1 MRDRKSRKKWTAL
14 LLACT
19 VLFTEAFTIQGV
31 VQADAKA
38 KRKEPVKTAR
48 QPQGIHVAYRSKE
61 DIRKYVKENGATLSD
76 PLEFAKNPATEVP
89 YDPGSLSDSTQQ
101 SALKMLNQMRYIA
114 GISGQ
119 VKLSN
124 SLCGYAQAGAFLN
137 YVNDDLSHAPEK
149 PPGMEEAL
157 YQAGCTGA
165 GSSNIAW
172 ASRKGCSL
180 NETIALSWMKDE
192 DPSNIS
198 RVGHRRW
205 LLNPKMGETGFGAVS
220 GSNGT
225 YSSVYVFDQSNSAAP
240 ETGVAW
246 PAQTMPTEYFN
257 TKFPWS
263 ISMGSELNESQVKV
277 KLARISDNR
286 EWNFSPASSDGE
298 FYVNN
303 GGYGQKGCII
313 FRPREGDIKAYEDGD
328 SYKVEI
334 TAGTQQV
341 SYTVDFFDM
350 EEKPAEV
357 KLESITAE
365 YKGTPVAEGALINKS
380 DIVVTG
386 IYTDGS
392 KKKITDFTILPYT
405 ITAGSNT
412 VTIQY
417 QGKTAEIK
425 VTGTAAAK
433 KVTVQFDAAGGT
445 AVPARSVEKG
455 SVLPSIPV
463 STRKGY
469 IFEGW
474 YTAPDGGT
482 KLEAATVIHQDVT
495 YYAHWKAV
503 ELSCILAE
511 TTIVRLIEGVP
522 YEYEQ
527 DDFLVTAVYTDGSKR
542 KVTDYTIGPH
552 TITAGENT
560 LTIRYGG
567 KSADVKVNAVSVES
581 ISVLYMGGIKVEGTT
596 QLDDYDIRIYAKLS
610 NGETL
615 TLKHPEEYQ
624 VDPFVIQPGENTLT
638 VRFGGKAQTIQV
650 TGYREESAVALAGIT
665 AQYTGGGVAAGEK
678 IDRAK
683 LTVTATYSDGSK
695 KVVYDYTV
703 VTYVIQEGEN
713 TLTVTYQGKTADFKV
728 IGTKPDAPKVTVQ
741 FQAQGGSAVSG
752 RTLEKTRPVHPSRI
766 LRRTA

>member
-31 VQADAKA
+31 AQADAKA

-48 QPQGIHVAYRSKE
+48 QAQGIHVAYRSKE

-101 SALKMLNQMRYIA
+101 AALKMLNQMRFIA

-119 VKLSN
+119 VELSD

-137 YVNDDLSHAPEK
+137 YVNDELTHTPKK
-149 PPGMEEAL
+149 PAGMEEAL
-157 YQAGCTGA
+157 YQAGWKGA
-165 GSSNIAW
+165 GSSNISW
-172 ASRKGCSL
+172 ASWKGCSL
-180 NETIALSWMKDE
+180 NETIALSWLE
-192 DPSNIS
+192 DGDSSNIS

-205 LLNPKMGETGFGAVS
+205 LLNPQMGKTGFGAVS

-286 EWNFSPASSDGE
+286 EWNFSSASSDGE

-365 YKGTPVAEGALINKS
+365 YKGTPVAEGASIHKS

-392 KKKITDFTILPYT
+392 EKEVTDFTILPYT

-412 VTIQY
+412 VTVQY
-417 QGKTAEIK
+417 QEKTAEIK

-433 KVTVQFDAAGGT
+433 EVTVQFHWELNKTNVSVRQGKTVRLSVKGPKNTDIVWKTSNKRIAAVSAKGIVKAKKPGT
-445 AVPARSVEKG
+445 AVVSAVTPDG
-455 SVLPSIPV
+455 SVM
-463 STRKGY
+463 TCK
-469 IFEGW
+469 
-474 YTAPDGGT
+474 
-482 KLEAATVIHQDVT
+482 
-495 YYAHWKAV
+495 
-503 ELSCILAE
+503 
-511 TTIVRLIEGVP
+511 
-522 YEYEQ
+522 
-527 DDFLVTAVYTDGSKR
+527 
-542 KVTDYTIGPH
+542 
-552 TITAGENT
+552 
-560 LTIRYGG
+560 
-567 KSADVKVNAVSVES
+567 VKV
-581 ISVLYMGGIKVEGTT
+581 LKK
-596 QLDDYDIRIYAKLS
+596 AK
-610 NGETL
+610 
-615 TLKHPEEYQ
+615 
-624 VDPFVIQPGENTLT
+624 
-638 VRFGGKAQTIQV
+638 
-650 TGYREESAVALAGIT
+650 
-665 AQYTGGGVAAGEK
+665 
-678 IDRAK
+678 
-683 LTVTATYSDGSK
+683 
-695 KVVYDYTV
+695 
-703 VTYVIQEGEN
+703 
-713 TLTVTYQGKTADFKV
+713 
-728 IGTKPDAPKVTVQ
+728 
-741 FQAQGGSAVSG
+741 
-752 RTLEKTRPVHPSRI
+752 
-766 LRRTA
+766 